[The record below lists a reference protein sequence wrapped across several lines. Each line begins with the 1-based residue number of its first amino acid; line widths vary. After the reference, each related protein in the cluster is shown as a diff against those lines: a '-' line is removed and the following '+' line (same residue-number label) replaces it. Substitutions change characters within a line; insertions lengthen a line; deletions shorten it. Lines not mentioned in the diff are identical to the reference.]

1 MSRAPRIAFVIL
13 TWNSER
19 HVEPCVRS
27 VLACSGIDASVAV
40 VDNGATDET
49 PAMLRALAAAH
60 GEVHPVFL
68 DENLGTTVS
77 RNIALRNLPEGAE
90 YVCVLDSDTV
100 VNGKALLR
108 MVDLLDGDPS
118 IGVVG
123 PAMRDSA
130 GVVQQSGRNLPT
142 LGIKLM
148 KALPGSKAQARGAR
162 LEAPSSPV
170 VGRIQDVPYLISACW
185 LVPVRVFRQ
194 VGLLDERIFYA
205 PEDVD
210 WCLRCRKAGYRVVWC
225 HDAEIVHE
233 YQRISKKRFFSKTN
247 LEHLKGLAHYFRK
260 HRYLLDAGKALETE
274 KRP

>member
-1 MSRAPRIAFVIL
+1 MIL

-19 HVEPCVRS
+19 YVEPCVRS
-27 VLACSGIDASVAV
+27 VLGCSGIDASVAV
-40 VDNGATDET
+40 VDNGSTDAT
-49 PAMLRALAAAH
+49 PGMLRSLAAAH
-60 GEVHPVFL
+60 SEVRPVFL
-68 DENLGTTVS
+68 DKNLGTTVP
-77 RNIALRNLPEGAE
+77 RNIALRNLPEGVE

-100 VNGKALLR
+100 VNEKALLR
-108 MVDLLDGDPS
+108 MVDVLDGDPS

-130 GVVQQSGRNLPT
+130 GAVQQSGRNLPT
-142 LGIKLM
+142 LGIKLA
-148 KALPGSKAQARGAR
+148 KALPGSNAQARGMR
-162 LEAPSSPV
+162 LEMPSSPIV
-170 VGRIQDVPYLISACW
+170 DQLQDVPYLISACW
-185 LVPVRVFRQ
+185 LVPVRVLER

-233 YQRISKKRFFSKTN
+233 YQRISKKLFFSRMN
-247 LEHLKGLAHYFRK
+247 LEHLKGLAYYFRK
-260 HRYLLDAGKALETE
+260 HRYLLDVGKALETE